1 MDLLDQLRKAF
12 TLYLEE
18 NRFTQYPPELY
29 EPNNYF
35 LNIGGKRLRPIM
47 VLLGTDLFGGD
58 ISEALPA
65 AMSIEYFHNFSL
77 VHDDVMDNAPIR
89 RGHTTIHEKYGLNT
103 AILSGDALL
112 VYAYDFLEKVPE
124 QHLRTILR
132 IFNRTAI
139 EVCEGQ
145 QMDMNFEKRVA
156 VSEEEYLDMIRR
168 KTSVVLAAALQIG
181 AIIGGAEQSDADA
194 LYQYA
199 LHLGLAFQIQDDILD
214 CYGDQQLVGKQPGG
228 DILQNKK
235 TLLLIRAMEAA
246 ELHQDIRLSAILS
259 GANVLSP
266 EQKVAAVLEIYADL
280 GIRTSVTETRDALI
294 EKALSHLYSTT
305 LPDNKKRILESLVH
319 QLVLRTF

>member
-12 TLYLEE
+12 TQYLKE

-35 LNIGGKRLRPIM
+35 LQIGGKRLRPIM

-58 ISEALPA
+58 IQKALPA

-112 VYAYDFLEKVPE
+112 VYAYDYLEKVPE
-124 QHLRTILR
+124 HQLKTILR

-145 QMDMNFEKRVA
+145 QMDMNFEKRA
-156 VSEEEYLDMIRR
+156 SVSEEEYLDMIRR

-181 AIIGGAEQSDADA
+181 ALIGGAEDSDADA

-235 TLLLIRAMEAA
+235 TLLLIRAMEAS
-246 ELHQDIRLSAILS
+246 EQGQDMRLSAILS
-259 GANVLSP
+259 GEKVYSP
-266 EQKVAAVLEIYADL
+266 EDKVAAVLDIYADL
-280 GIRTSVTETRDALI
+280 GIRESVTETRDVLI
-294 EKALSHLYSTT
+294 QKALSHLHSTS
-305 LPDNKKRILESLVH
+305 LNDSKKRILETLVH